1 MPCAPRALDVHDMH
15 MARYQ
20 DAGKSAE
27 LSKAPTFKGVSL
39 SFLKVLGNR

>member
-1 MPCAPRALDVHDMH
+1 MAGSSGSSRASALDCM
-15 MARYQ
+15 

-39 SFLKVLGNR
+39 SLLKDVGNR